1 MFPTE
6 EKGGGDKT
14 QPGVREKRRRSEEEG
29 KSEVGREASSPDLI
43 T

>member
-14 QPGVREKRRRSEEEG
+14 QPGVREKRKRRRRSEE
-29 KSEVGREASSPDLI
+29 GREASSPDLI